1 MNLSQ
6 AVRIAVQVIEKRY
19 TEHRMKVNGLNIHYT
34 DWGNPDSPHMF
45 LAHGAV
51 ANAIYWDLVA
61 PAFQADYHIVA
72 VTARGRA
79 KSDYSPTGSY
89 ETEDY
94 VQDFREL
101 TMALGMEK
109 LTYLGQSMG
118 GKIGMTYAAMYP
130 DQVER
135 MILVDVGGE
144 STGSPSG
151 DPMTNRPEV
160 YNSPEEIESWLRQFD
175 RFARISREAMD
186 IVVQTGFQQLVNEQ
200 WISSLASPLAP
211 RQRPATP
218 PVYDVLN
225 RIQCPTMLIHC
236 LRSDLMGPEIA
247 AKTRDAIPNCELVQ
261 MDSGHLPHLERPDEF
276 IQVVKDFLG
285 K

>member
-19 TEHRMKVNGLNIHYT
+19 TEHRMKVNGLDIHYT

-61 PAFQADYHIVA
+61 PAFQANYHIVA

-89 ETEDY
+89 RTEDY
-94 VQDFREL
+94 VQDFHEL

-109 LTYLGQSMG
+109 LTYVGQSMG

-130 DQVER
+130 
-135 MILVDVGGE
+135 G
-144 STGSPSG
+144 PSG
-151 DPMTNRPEV
+151 ADDPGRRGRREH
-160 YNSPEEIESWLRQFD
+160 
-175 RFARISREAMD
+175 RFA
-186 IVVQTGFQQLVNEQ
+186 VG
-200 WISSLASPLAP
+200 
-211 RQRPATP
+211 
-218 PVYDVLN
+218 
-225 RIQCPTMLIHC
+225 
-236 LRSDLMGPEIA
+236 
-247 AKTRDAIPNCELVQ
+247 
-261 MDSGHLPHLERPDEF
+261 RPDDEPARGV
-276 IQVVKDFLG
+276 QLHGRDRKLG
-285 K
+285 SGSSTDLPG